1 MSHISVLASFHV
13 GVSPHSNGEKMSVIH
28 TLTSGVWVSRRIR
41 TSHAETL
48 KHNDAN
54 QLWPSR
60 KKLDSMSALATES
73 SVSFS
78 FAPLCCRIVVATSR
92 KLVVKH
98 FFFKKALM
106 PLFKVLKKQ
115 KMFSS
120 WKKIDIIKR

>member
-13 GVSPHSNGEKMSVIH
+13 GVSPHSNREKMSVTD
-28 TLTSGVWVSRRIR
+28 TLPSGVWVSRRIR

-60 KKLDSMSALATES
+60 KKLGSMSALATES

-78 FAPLCCRIVVATSR
+78 FAPLCCRIVVAASR

-98 FFFKKALM
+98 FFSKKRLRR
-106 PLFKVLKKQ
+106 LSKF
-115 KMFSS
+115 
-120 WKKIDIIKR
+120 